1 MIDSHDYHL
10 SVTGRDQ
17 KTGILEAP
25 LDALPALEVAS
36 PPEFGGPA
44 GVWSPEH
51 LFVASVAACLMTTFR
66 SIAENSGVEVLEYTD
81 TPTGHLVRGED
92 GLYSIDLVT
101 LRPKVTIPAGARIDR
116 TIRLLEK
123 AEKVCL
129 ISRSIRCEVVL
140 EPSVVETHQLGT

>member
-1 MIDSHDYHL
+1 LIDSHDYHL

-17 KTGILEAP
+17 KSGVLEAP
-25 LDALPALEVAS
+25 LDGLPALEVAS

-51 LFVASVAACLMTTFR
+51 MFVASVAACLMTTFR

-81 TPTGHLVRGED
+81 TPTGQMVRGED

-101 LRPKVTIPAGARIDR
+101 LRPNVTIPAGSRVDR

-140 EPSVVETHQLGT
+140 EPSVAEAHQLGT